1 MEIRQATTADS
12 DPLRRVARR
21 SLRSSY
27 GFIDGDHIEAAIENW
42 YGEAA
47 LSATLT
53 DTGDVVLVAEE
64 DGQVL
69 AFSQSAVLGETDT
82 VGEVRWLHV
91 DPDHRDRG
99 VGSELL
105 ERTEE
110 VLQSQGVD
118 RVRGVVLQGNES
130 GAHFYQGHGFE
141 RVDERP
147 VAVGDETYTELI
159 LETGPDVGR
168 DAADYERVAVDGESA
183 YAYLDE
189 GDRGSSGPFH
199 PVYRTRDRDDLLAWY
214 CGACG
219 AVDNAMDPMGRL
231 ECNDCGNTR
240 KPTRWDAAYL

>member
-12 DPLRRVARR
+12 DSLRAVARR
-21 SLRSSY
+21 SLEFSY
-27 GFIDGDHIEAAIENW
+27 EFVDDDHLESAIENW
-42 YGEAA
+42 YGDEA

-53 DTGDVVLVAEE
+53 DTGDVVLVVEE
-64 DGQVL
+64 DDRVL
-69 AFSQSAVLGETDT
+69 AFSQSAVLGETES
-82 VGEVRWLHV
+82 VGEVQWLHV
-91 DPDHRDRG
+91 DPDHRGRG

-105 ERTEE
+105 DRTEE

-118 RVRGVVLQGNES
+118 RVRGVVLQGNADGVS
-130 GAHFYQGHGFE
+130 FYEDHGFE

-147 VAVGDETYTELI
+147 VTVGERTHTELI
-159 LETGPDVGR
+159 FETGPGVGR
-168 DAADYERVAVDGESA
+168 APEDFERVTVDGETV
-183 YAYLDE
+183 YAYLGE

-199 PVYRTRDRDDLLAWY
+199 PVYRTRDRDDLVAWY

-231 ECNDCGNTR
+231 ECNACGNVR